1 MRPFSSA
8 ASPTWHNPQHRRQQ
22 QEQQQQQEWHQE
34 ELSTWA
40 RRSLLRRN
48 MKKCTELQ
56 EQRHRQQQ
64 QQRAAAAAAAAAA
77 GAPARSDLEPVA
89 ASSCASAEAAAAA
102 AAASRVE
109 ALRQQHARLK
119 KRRAAPLPRS
129 HWDFVGKSDTE
140 PVSCVAAVAS
150 TAVGAAASSYADA
163 AVAAAAAQAS
173 RDSIFEEDAGEPL
186 DADAPVQTPAAP
198 AGGPAR
204 FITKARKSKK
214 KAVWELP
221 EGREKR
227 AEDFE
232 ASPSHT
238 LFLQSAAASARAG
251 GLLSGEKQ
259 QGDVQVKPQEIEEQ
273 QEGENQQQQQQRE
286 VFAWPEDFSA
296 PGSSGCR
303 KRQNKGSEGSQ
314 QWQQQRLTDM
324 WANKA
329 AADMAFSAPPLARKK
344 VEPARLMKHA
354 IGAGCASQEQ
364 SRLQQEQARSVT
376 AGLASEP
383 QQAQQQACILGT
395 PASSAA
401 LDAGAASKEVI
412 RSRLPPPQTSSS
424 SSSSSSSSRDE
435 LMDSGARLVHQL
447 KQQALQ
453 YAAAGVD
460 PQLLHLWQ
468 GVQSYYPGI
477 ERLRRQQE
485 LAAAASATLE
495 QLLEEGRCTSENVA
509 ALIRA
514 KGQHESL
521 ANAVR
526 VYEGAA
532 AAGLQPDSE
541 WFVSLLLA
549 AAKERN
555 AEASR
560 LLFLKM
566 RAQLL
571 QPTAKVYAALVQAH
585 AAAGDTSAA
594 AALIAKMEDEGLPA
608 DCVVY
613 TVLIDSLVKRGAHEE
628 ALRLFRDIRTWKG
641 IQPDAVLFTVLIKMH
656 AKLQEAEKAL
666 NLYDDMRACG
676 VLPTDVTYTE
686 LIHACSRR
694 RDFFSTAFDFFNQ
707 MIAEDMP
714 ITNQVYEH
722 LVQACA
728 TVGSVSSARGLVQDM
743 TRRGVRVSLRCYNSL
758 ILLFATASRLPNTTD
773 QERANNVRYAWHLL
787 QCMRQHKIEPQVQT
801 LNAVI
806 QVYRRAG
813 FAQYAVDMLKHF
825 QDFNLAP
832 NTQTYAI
839 LLRMFA
845 KDLKDP
851 GRFFALWDFLRK
863 ENSSDSSG
871 SVSFPSLLRLALNT
885 AMDSQS
891 ASRTI
896 EVLRDMYSHKVYPT
910 PQLAARLAAVG
921 REVVEIHEL
930 VNNLLRL
937 QQHEVY
943 ERSRKEQ
950 MILQTQLDQHDLEV
964 SRHGK
969 PNIRSNETEEQK
981 IRKEIFKKKDQQ
993 KKQWLPL
1000 GDYIQSKQKGGEAYA
1015 RRHDRPTP
1023 NLIEP

>member
-1 MRPFSSA
+1 MHLIS
-8 ASPTWHNPQHRRQQ
+8 RR
-22 QEQQQQQEWHQE
+22 
-34 ELSTWA
+34 
-40 RRSLLRRN
+40 
-48 MKKCTELQ
+48 LQ
-56 EQRHRQQQ
+56 LAGFQR
-64 QQRAAAAAAAAAA
+64 
-77 GAPARSDLEPVA
+77 GS
-89 ASSCASAEAAAAA
+89 
-102 AAASRVE
+102 
-109 ALRQQHARLK
+109 
-119 KRRAAPLPRS
+119 
-129 HWDFVGKSDTE
+129 FM
-140 PVSCVAAVAS
+140 
-150 TAVGAAASSYADA
+150 
-163 AVAAAAAQAS
+163 AS

-221 EGREKR
+221 EG
-227 AEDFE
+227 
-232 ASPSHT
+232 
-238 LFLQSAAASARAG
+238 Q
-251 GLLSGEKQ
+251 
-259 QGDVQVKPQEIEEQ
+259 
-273 QEGENQQQQQQRE
+273 
-286 VFAWPEDFSA
+286 DFSA

-401 LDAGAASKEVI
+401 LDAGAASKE
-412 RSRLPPPQTSSS
+412 
-424 SSSSSSSSRDE
+424 
-435 LMDSGARLVHQL
+435 L